1 MKNRST
7 FDNNFKN
14 KDQEKFL
21 EIVNFQDLVE
31 IKESRYKRRK
41 SNFKKEYRRKYF

>member
-41 SNFKKEYRRKYF
+41 RNFKREYQRKYL